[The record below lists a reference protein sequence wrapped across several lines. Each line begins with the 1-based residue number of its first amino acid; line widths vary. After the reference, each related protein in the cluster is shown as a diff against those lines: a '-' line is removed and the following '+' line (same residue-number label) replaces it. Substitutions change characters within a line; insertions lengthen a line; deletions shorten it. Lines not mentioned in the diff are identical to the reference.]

1 MHRRTDP
8 SQPSPPLSRLM
19 GSIFGAR
26 TESPVPH
33 TPHTRR
39 LPADDVPD
47 LLQPAVQ
54 SGSPMGTIDAQIGR
68 LLESLPR
75 HHEGAQG
82 LARQLALLPDT
93 QRQLAALRAEADGLQ
108 PALIALDRVYGELA
122 AAITCDN
129 ASELEQQESEH
140 RQARLSHYEQ
150 LQSAMDAQYADTVRD
165 AAQSRAANA
174 QRLFQRDL
182 DSYRQGQAVRPRPR
196 TPVSTPVAA
205 IVLPPSS
212 QRDMDDFF
220 SDVSATDEP
229 RSERPQHSLQEDDT
243 PSVAILEDEDFE

>member
-39 LPADDVPD
+39 LPARPCK
-47 LLQPAVQ
+47 
-54 SGSPMGTIDAQIGR
+54 GR

>member
-1 MHRRTDP
+1 
-8 SQPSPPLSRLM
+8 
-19 GSIFGAR
+19 
-26 TESPVPH
+26 
-33 TPHTRR
+33 
-39 LPADDVPD
+39 
-47 LLQPAVQ
+47 
-54 SGSPMGTIDAQIGR
+54 
-68 LLESLPR
+68 
-75 HHEGAQG
+75 GAQG